1 MQNDDSQAR
10 FLREFAKIEGIE
22 DEIKKINSGHKKLS
36 KRVNQIEIQG
46 LQEQLNSLNDAL
58 IETQRILARLC
69 ISYTSDYIM
78 AATQHQKPG
87 VPRESFNQ
95 LVADTVLARSQVNTS
110 QKPLLLAKEFVK
122 KSYDDAEKQGIKF
135 IYIH

>member
-1 MQNDDSQAR
+1 MQNDFEAQFYTELA
-10 FLREFAKIEGIE
+10 EIKGIE

-36 KRVNQIEIQG
+36 KRIYQIEILG

-58 IETQRILARLC
+58 IETQRILARLS
-69 ISYTSDYIM
+69 ISYTADYIM
-78 AATQHQKPG
+78 AAIQHQKPG

-110 QKPLLLAKEFVK
+110 QKPLLVAKEFMK